1 MEVSVVVPVQN
12 EEHIINQVLEELR
25 KIQPKEIILVLNGS
39 NDKTGE
45 IAKNHGC
52 KIIYYEEALGNDIG
66 RAIGA
71 KHCTGDCILF
81 VDGDIKVQ
89 YKELQHFIN
98 AIREGFDVALN
109 DLSFLANS
117 KTRPHF
123 TTVSKIAVNE
133 YMHQS
138 ALSLNSL
145 LAVPHALSKN
155 AINIIGW
162 KNLADPILAQAIAV
176 AKGLRVCAPT
186 TVDVITTNRIRPIHI
201 QLDEK
206 SGFPK
211 TTSRIIGDHLRA
223 IRYIVD
229 TYGPRGG
236 FKSSTKNR
244 QQLYKLISTKSKK
257 DIKYSAVIMLSEH
270 GNKLEATLK
279 EAENAGVEELIVIG
293 NKNDINNKKGD
304 ITNFNSIQII
314 ECENNSFFSI
324 ALTAANRHANANI
337 CVFLEENNSITSK
350 EIKSLLQSIESGAG
364 ISLLERKQLLETD
377 KAFDSVSIGQYFIN
391 MCISK
396 PELLNNGLSSLP
408 FAINTLK
415 ISEVIE
421 EEHYCNST
429 LVFLKAMLAGIKV
442 DVINPTNWVPSINK
456 NMQKEEILGD
466 QLEALTFLLNITN
479 ERGGFTDGGRRRGF
493 L

>member
-12 EEHIINQVLEELR
+12 EEHTISQVLGELR

-45 IAKNHGC
+45 IAKNYGC

-109 DLSFLANS
+109 DLSRLVNS
-117 KTRPHF
+117 KSRPHF

-133 YMHQS
+133 YLHQS
-138 ALSLNSL
+138 ELSLNSL

-155 AINIIGW
+155 AINSIGW

-176 AKGLRVCAPT
+176 AKGLRICAPT
-186 TVDVITTNRIRPIHI
+186 TVDVITTNRIRPIHV
-201 QLDEK
+201 QLDER
-206 SGFPK
+206 SGFAK

-229 TYGPRGG
+229 TYGPRGA

-244 QQLYKLISTKSKK
+244 QKLYKLISPKSKK

-279 EAENAGVEELIVIG
+279 EVKTAGVEEVIVIG
-293 NKNDINNKKGD
+293 NKNDINSKMGA

-324 ALTAANRHANANI
+324 ALTIGSRHSNANI

-364 ISLLERKQLLETD
+364 ISLFERKQLLETD
-377 KAFDSVSIGQYFIN
+377 KAPDSVSIGQYFIN

-396 PELLNNGLSSLP
+396 PELLNNGLSTFP
-408 FAINTLK
+408 FAINNLK
-415 ISEVIE
+415 ISEFIE
-421 EEHYCNST
+421 EEYHCNST
-429 LVFLKAMLAGIKV
+429 LVFLKAMLADVKV
-442 DVINPTNWVPSINK
+442 DVINQPHWAQIINNK
-456 NMQKEEILGD
+456 MQNEEILGD

>member
-1 MEVSVVVPVQN
+1 LEVSVVVPVQN
-12 EEHIINQVLEELR
+12 EEHTISLVLGELR

-45 IAKNHGC
+45 IAKNYGC
-52 KIIYYEEALGNDIG
+52 KIIYYKEPLGNDIG

-89 YKELQHFIN
+89 YKELLHFIN
-98 AIREGFDVALN
+98 AIRDGFDVALN

-133 YMHQS
+133 YMRQS
-138 ALSLNSL
+138 DLSLNSL

-176 AKGLRVCAPT
+176 AKGLRICAPT

-229 TYGPRGG
+229 TFGPRGG
-236 FKSSTKNR
+236 YKHITKNR
-244 QQLYKLISTKSKK
+244 PISYKLTSLKSKGEL
-257 DIKYSAVIMLSEH
+257 KYCAVIMLSEH
-270 GNKLEATLK
+270 GDKLEETLK
-279 EAENAGVEELIVIG
+279 ELRIAGVDEVIVIG
-293 NKNDINNKKGD
+293 NKNDINTKKGD

-314 ECENNSFFSI
+314 ECENNSLSSI
-324 ALTAANRHANANI
+324 ALTIANRHANANI
-337 CVFLEENNSITSK
+337 CVFLEENNSIKSK
-350 EIKSLLQSIESGAG
+350 DIKSLLQSIESGAG
-364 ISLLERKQLLETD
+364 ISLLQRKQLLETD
-377 KAFDSVSIGQYFIN
+377 KAFDSASIGQYFIN

-396 PELLNNGLSSLP
+396 PELLNNGISAFP
-408 FAINTLK
+408 YAINTQN
-415 ISEVIE
+415 IFEAIE
-421 EEHYCNST
+421 EEFLDNST
-429 LVFLKAMLAGIKV
+429 LVFLKAMLASIKV
-442 DVINPTNWVPSINK
+442 DVINPINWVPSINNK
-456 NMQKEEILGD
+456 MKSEEILGD
-466 QLEALTFLLNITN
+466 QLDALTFLLNITN
-479 ERGGFTDGGRRRGF
+479 ERGGFTDGGRRRE
-493 L
+493 LL